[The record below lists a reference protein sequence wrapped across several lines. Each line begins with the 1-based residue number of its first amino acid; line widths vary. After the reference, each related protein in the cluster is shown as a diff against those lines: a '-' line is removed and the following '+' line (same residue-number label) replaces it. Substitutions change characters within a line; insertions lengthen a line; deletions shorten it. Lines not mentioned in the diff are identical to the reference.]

1 MIVLLTG
8 RPSHFYGRKDR
19 AFYLPDWVC
28 SYVEQNQVIEVVDKM
43 MLEER
48 IDQKR
53 FQAFAELA
61 LTCMSENNSGKFMSL
76 SPLLSLCL
84 SRLINI
90 QCLLCFI

>member
-8 RPSHFYGRKDR
+8 WPSQFYGRKDR

-43 MLEER
+43 MLGER

-61 LTCMSENNSGKFMSL
+61 LTCMSERVEDQPTIIDAAKQLRQIYESV
-76 SPLLSLCL
+76 PPP
-84 SRLINI
+84 
-90 QCLLCFI
+90 